1 MAKKPTV
8 LIADDEDSV
17 RLLLKE
23 ILEEE
28 AFVIEARNGG
38 EAIDIARINKP
49 HVVFLDIRMPGIDGM
64 EALKKIKKL
73 LPNTPVIMLTAYGDA
88 NHTIT
93 AMKEGA
99 FEYIVKPFDIE
110 DILDIFHKAMAYRES
125 LREVEVLS
133 PSSEPSSSIL
143 VGKSDAMKNIFK
155 IIGKIAESPVNILIT
170 GESGV
175 GKEHVA
181 RSIHNVSSRADKPF
195 IHIPCSAITEETIE
209 SGEITAKILS
219 AQGGTVLLDEIG
231 DLSFAAQGFLLPIIG
246 EKRIQR
252 DNEEIPLDIRFIG
265 TSSEDPQK
273 LVEEKKLRKDFLF
286 RLNVVHI
293 HIPPLRERKEDIP
306 ELVFYFISKY
316 SKAYGIKVKGI
327 TKKAMDLL
335 TSYDYPG
342 NVRELENIIAR
353 AIAMSAN
360 AYIDVH
366 ALPQELG
373 KKLENL
379 SDTSESEEEKGNTLS
394 TIPVPDGKFVS
405 LKDIIK
411 QVEKETIIN
420 VLKQCRGNK
429 TEAAKKLGISR
440 QALFKKIKEYGITD
454 EDIM

>member
-64 EALKKIKKL
+64 EALKKIKKI

-88 NHTIT
+88 DHTIT

-125 LREVEVLS
+125 LKEVEILS
-133 PSSEPSSSIL
+133 PTAEPSSIL

-155 IIGKIAESPVNILIT
+155 MIGKIAESPVNILIT

-195 IHIPCSAITEETIE
+195 VHIPCSAITEETID
-209 SGEITAKILS
+209 SGEIASKILS

-231 DLSFAAQGFLLPIIG
+231 DLSFVAQGYLLPIIG
-246 EKRIQR
+246 EKHIQR
-252 DNEEIPLDIRFIG
+252 DSEEISLDIRFIG
-265 TSSEDPQK
+265 TSSENTQK
-273 LVEEKKLRKDFLF
+273 LVEEKRLRKDFLF

-316 SKAYGIKVKGI
+316 SKAYGINVKGI
-327 TKKAMDLL
+327 TKRAMDLL
-335 TSYDYPG
+335 INYDYPG

-373 KKLENL
+373 KEISKLPG
-379 SDTSESEEEKGNTLS
+379 SSSQEEENENTLS
-394 TIPVPDGKFVS
+394 TIAIPDGKFVS

-440 QALFKKIKEYGITD
+440 QALFKKIKEYGITND
-454 EDIM
+454 DIR